1 MTKRITKDNIDE
13 IKNPDLKADAKRY
26 VDIYENFLKAVRESG
41 IEISSVQ
48 YDKKRAK
55 LLKMLEEKGA
65 EIRNDGKSVI
75 LNAVSPSCLDCRK
88 GLGSAT
94 YILTLAC
101 NRDCFF
107 CTNKNQMD
115 YEEGVQKVYD
125 VTSDFKRD
133 MSVYRKMTSAALT
146 GGEPLLY
153 PEKCADFIKKVKKL
167 SKNTQTRI
175 YTNGDLATPEILML
189 LKDAG
194 LDEIRFGIK
203 PDEEGNVSYKIITT
217 IEEAVKHI
225 PRVMV
230 EMPVTPGQLEKMK
243 DLMVQLDSLNI
254 FGVNILEFLY
264 PWVNP
269 DEYAIRKYKIDS
281 RPYDVLYG
289 YSYAGGLPVAGSEI
303 ECLELLLYCAEKGVK
318 MGMHYCNLENKL
330 TAQIYQENSGV
341 ATMETEYFSEN
352 DFFIKSVKGY
362 GDDIDTIKRVL
373 DENGCKHYI
382 YNTSDRFIEFS
393 PIYAKY
399 LKDNDIELGL
409 AYMAADTDEDGRRIL
424 RELQIDLLR
433 TADFRLE
440 NI

>member
-1 MTKRITKDNIDE
+1 MIKRITKYNIDE
-13 IKNPDLKADAKRY
+13 IKNPGLRADAERY
-26 VDIYENFLKAVRESG
+26 VEIYDNFLKAVGDSG
-41 IEISSVQ
+41 VEISAVQ

-65 EIRNDGKSVI
+65 EIRNEGKSVV
-75 LNAVSPSCLDCRK
+75 LNSVSPSCLDCRK

-94 YILTLAC
+94 YILTLGC

-107 CTNKNQMD
+107 CTNKNQID
-115 YEEGVQKVYD
+115 YEEGVQKIYD
-125 VTSDFKRD
+125 VTAEFKHD
-133 MSVYRKMTSAALT
+133 VSVYKKMTSAALT

-153 PEKCADFIKKVKKL
+153 PDKCADFIKKVKKI

-175 YTNGDLATPEILML
+175 YTNGDLATPETLQL

-194 LDEIRFGIK
+194 LDEIRFGVK

-217 IEEAVKHI
+217 IADAVKYI

-230 EMPVTPGQLEKMK
+230 EMPITPGQLEKMK
-243 DLMVQLDSLNI
+243 DLMVQLDNLNI

-264 PWVNP
+264 PWINP
-269 DEYAIRKYKIDS
+269 EEYTLRKYKISS

-289 YSYAGGLPVAGSEI
+289 YSYAGGLPVAGSET
-303 ECLELLLYCAEKGVK
+303 ECLELLLHCAEKGVK
-318 MGMHYCNLENKL
+318 MGMHYCSLENKL
-330 TAQIYQENSGV
+330 TSQIYQENSAV
-341 ATMETEYFSEN
+341 AVRETEYFSEK

-362 GDDIDTIKRVL
+362 GDDIDTIKRIL

-382 YNTSDRFIEFS
+382 YNKSDRFIEFS

-399 LKDNDIELGL
+399 LKDKDIELGL
-409 AYMAADTDEDGRRIL
+409 AYMAADTDGDGRRIL
-424 RELQIDLLR
+424 RELQIDLLHS
-433 TADFRLE
+433 ADFNLE
-440 NI
+440 SI